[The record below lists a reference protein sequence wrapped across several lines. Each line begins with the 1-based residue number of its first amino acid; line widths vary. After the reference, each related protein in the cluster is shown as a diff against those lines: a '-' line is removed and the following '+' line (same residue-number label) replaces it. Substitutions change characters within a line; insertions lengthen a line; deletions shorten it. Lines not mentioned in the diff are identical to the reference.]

1 MAIVE
6 GNLLRGRLGNKI
18 YSIDPV
24 TKKQRVRNAPKKV
37 RNPKTDAQQKHRNAF
52 VEIVRLSSYM
62 TEAHSIG
69 LYHHAKR
76 EHKRTY
82 ADFRSLN
89 KSCFTQEGL
98 IDYPNIILSYG
109 SVAQVKFTSAQLD
122 DARALHLT
130 YDPCIGANH
139 STPDDNLFLYAYCPA
154 CNTGQLYAPVPRLT
168 GSFSIELPPDWP
180 TDSLHL
186 YAFLCNSKGISSK
199 TMYVQLSTTSAPS

>member
-1 MAIVE
+1 MAIIE

-24 TKKQRVRNAPKKV
+24 TKKQTVRNAPKKV

-69 LYHHAKR
+69 LHHHAMR

-89 KSCFTQEGL
+89 KGCFTKKGL
-98 IDYPNIILSYG
+98 IDYPHIILSYG
-109 SVAQVKFTSAQLD
+109 SVAQVIFTSVQLD
-122 DARALHLT
+122 DAHTLHLT
-130 YDPCIGANH
+130 YDPCLGT
-139 STPDDNLFLYAYCPA
+139 SYSMPDDSLFLYVFCQA
-154 CNTGQLYAPVPRLT
+154 CSSGLLFDPIPRST
-168 GSFSIELPPDWP
+168 GSFSIELPHEWP
-180 TDSLHL
+180 SESLHL
-186 YAFLCNSKGISSK
+186 YAFLRNSKGISSK
-199 TMYVQLSTTSAPS
+199 TIYVPLNGF

>member
-24 TKKQRVRNAPKKV
+24 TKKQMVRDVPKKV
-37 RNPKTDAQQKHRNAF
+37 CNPKTDAQQKHRNAF

-69 LYHHAKR
+69 LHHHAQR
-76 EHKRTY
+76 AHKRTY

-89 KSCFTQEGL
+89 KGRFTKEGL
-98 IDYPNIILSYG
+98 IDYPNIILSHG
-109 SVAQVKFTSAQLD
+109 SVTQVTFTSVRLD
-122 DARALHLT
+122 DARTLHLT
-130 YDPCIGANH
+130 YDPCLEDSH
-139 STPDDNLFLYAYCPA
+139 SKPDDSLILYAFCPA
-154 CNTGQLYAPVPRLT
+154 CSIGQLYGPVPRST
-168 GSFSIELPPDWP
+168 GDLSIELPPDWP

-186 YAFLCNSKGISSK
+186 YAFLCNNKGNSSK
-199 TMYVQLSTTSAPS
+199 TIYVPISNI

>member
-6 GNLLRGRLGNKI
+6 GNLLRGRLGDKI

-24 TKKQRVRNAPKKV
+24 TKKQMIRDAPKKV

-69 LYHHAKR
+69 LHHHAQR
-76 EHKRTY
+76 AHKRTY

-89 KSCFTQEGL
+89 KGCFTKEGL

-109 SVAQVKFTSAQLD
+109 PVAQVTFTTAQLD
-122 DARALHLT
+122 DAHTLHLT
-130 YDPCIGANH
+130 YDPCLGNSH
-139 STPDDNLFLYAYCPA
+139 SEPNDDLIFYAYCA
-154 CNTGQLYAPVPRLT
+154 EYNTGELYGPIPRHT
-168 GSFSIELPPDWP
+168 SSFSIELPTDWP
-180 TDSLHL
+180 TGSLHL
-186 YAFLCNSKGISSK
+186 YAFLRNSKGISSK
-199 TMYVQLSTTSAPS
+199 TIYVPLKGF

>member
-6 GNLLRGRLGNKI
+6 GNLLRGKLGDKI

-24 TKKQRVRNAPKKV
+24 TKKQMVRDAPKKV

-69 LYHHAKR
+69 LHHHAVR

-89 KSCFTQEGL
+89 KKCFTKEGL
-98 IDYPNIILSYG
+98 IDYPNITLSYG
-109 SVAQVKFTSAQLD
+109 SIAQVMFTAAQLD
-122 DARALHLT
+122 EAHILHLT
-130 YDPCIGANH
+130 YDPCLGASH
-139 STPDDNLFLYAYCPA
+139 SRPDDNLFLYAYCPA
-154 CNTGQLYAPVPRLT
+154 FNTGQLYDPVPRQA
-168 GSFSIELPPDWP
+168 GSFSIELPSEWP
-180 TDSLHL
+180 SDDVHL
-186 YAFLCNSKGISSK
+186 YAFLVNNKRSSSRTIYVTMDK
-199 TMYVQLSTTSAPS
+199 TE

>member
-6 GNLLRGRLGNKI
+6 GNLLRGRLGDKI

-37 RNPKTDAQQKHRNAF
+37 HNPKTDAQQKHRNAF

-69 LYHHAKR
+69 LHHHAVR

-89 KSCFTQEGL
+89 KNCFTKEGL

-109 SVAQVKFTSAQLD
+109 SVSQVTFTSARLD
-122 DARALHLT
+122 DAHTLHLT
-130 YDPCIGANH
+130 YDPCLGTSH
-139 STPDDNLFLYAYCPA
+139 SKPDDSLFLYAYCPK
-154 CNTGQLYAPVPRLT
+154 CNTGQLYNPIPRQA
-168 GSFSIELPPDWP
+168 GSFSIKLPTDWP

-199 TMYVQLSTTSAPS
+199 TMYVPIDN

>member
-6 GNLLRGRLGNKI
+6 GNLLRGRLGDKI

-37 RNPKTDAQQKHRNAF
+37 HNPKTDAQQKHRNAF

-69 LYHHAKR
+69 LHHHAQR
-76 EHKRTY
+76 AHKRTY

-89 KSCFTQEGL
+89 KGCFTKEGL

-109 SVAQVKFTSAQLD
+109 SVAQVMITSVRLD
-122 DARALHLT
+122 DAHTLHLT
-130 YDPCIGANH
+130 YNPCLGD
-139 STPDDNLFLYAYCPA
+139 SYSQPDDNLFLYAYCPT
-154 CNTGQLYAPVPRLT
+154 CNTGQLYNPIPRQA
-168 GSFSIELPPDWP
+168 GSFSIKLPTDWS

-186 YAFLCNSKGISSK
+186 YAFLRNSKGISSK
-199 TMYVQLSTTSAPS
+199 TIYVPLKGF

>member
-6 GNLLRGRLGNKI
+6 GNLLRGRLGDKI

-37 RNPKTDAQQKHRNAF
+37 RNPQTDAQQKHRNAF

-69 LYHHAKR
+69 LHHHAQR
-76 EHKRTY
+76 AHKRTY

-89 KSCFTQEGL
+89 KGCFTKEGL
-98 IDYPNIILSYG
+98 IDFPHIILSYG
-109 SVAQVKFTSAQLD
+109 SVAQVMFTSARLD
-122 DARALHLT
+122 DAHTLHLT
-130 YDPCIGANH
+130 YNPCLGD
-139 STPDDNLFLYAYCPA
+139 SYSQPDDNLFLYAYCPT
-154 CNTGQLYAPVPRLT
+154 CNTGQLYNPIPRQA
-168 GSFSIELPPDWP
+168 GSFSIKLPTDWS

-186 YAFLCNSKGISSK
+186 YAFLRNSKGISSK
-199 TMYVQLSTTSAPS
+199 TIYVPLKGF

>member
-6 GNLLRGRLGNKI
+6 GNLLRGRLGDKI

-69 LYHHAKR
+69 LHHHAQR
-76 EHKRTY
+76 AHKRSY

-89 KSCFTQEGL
+89 KNCFTKEGL
-98 IDYPNIILSYG
+98 IDYPNIVLSYG
-109 SVAQVKFTSAQLD
+109 SVAQVTFTSARLD
-122 DARALHLT
+122 DTHTLHLT
-130 YDPCIGANH
+130 YDPALGDGH
-139 STPDDNLFLYAYCPA
+139 SRPDDSLYLFAFCQAWSKGLLYD
-154 CNTGQLYAPVPRLT
+154 PVPRPQ
-168 GSFSIELPPDWP
+168 GSFSINLPHEWP
-180 TDSLHL
+180 AEGLHL
-186 YAFLCNSKGISSK
+186 YAFLCNSKGNSSK
-199 TMYVQLSTTSAPS
+199 TIYIQPLVI